1 MAKIVGYI
9 VLLGIVLAAAAVAAG
24 YVAARFYGP
33 GAYAASAVAA
43 AINWFAGSIALS
55 IVGASSDPTWRVQG
69 ALLGMMVRMAVALG
83 AIIFFMNTRLALT
96 ADGVVALIVVHYLVG
111 LVVETALT
119 LRLVAAAS
127 PPGAPAGLASGPNP
141 PAP

>member
-9 VLLGIVLAAAAVAAG
+9 VLLGIVLTAAAVAAG

-43 AINWFAGSIALS
+43 AINWVAGSIALA

-83 AIIFFMNTRLALT
+83 AIIFFMKSHIALT
-96 ADGVVALIVVHYLVG
+96 ADGVVALIVVHYLVS
-111 LVVETALT
+111 LVVETVLT
-119 LRLVAAAS
+119 LKLVAAAS
-127 PPGAPAGLASGPNP
+127 PAGSPSGLASAPNP
-141 PAP
+141 PAS